1 MNLLMGLNVQLMLEA
16 VPLLFLIAVGAWLI
30 SQVLEDV
37 SVAYYI
43 WSLMLLVTASTYAY
57 HSGLQISLAR
67 SDQSNVGLALLI
79 MVAIWSL
86 RLSAFLIFRA
96 RNRPEDRR
104 YQAIREKFS
113 PNFGL
118 KSLALIFIF
127 QAFLV
132 WIISSLF
139 ALVFATG
146 TAISWSIWHSI
157 GVGLWLVGMIFETL
171 ADNQLH
177 RFNQLVV
184 RDSQTLSSGLWR
196 YSRHPNYFGECCIWW
211 GWTVFA
217 IPSSLVSASPWI
229 VVAPLLMTFL
239 LLKVSG
245 VSHMERGITERRPDY
260 RHYAEATSAVVPWK
274 PGQKV
279 IKDL

>member
-1 MNLLMGLNVQLMLEA
+1 MGLNVQLMLEA

-37 SVAYYI
+37 SVAYYV
-43 WSLMLLVTASTYAY
+43 WSLMLLVTAATYAY

-86 RLSAFLIFRA
+86 RLSAFLIIRG

-146 TAISWSIWHSI
+146 AAISWSIWHSV
-157 GVGLWLVGMIFETL
+157 GVALWLVGMIFETL

-211 GWTVFA
+211 GWAVFA
-217 IPSSLVSASPWI
+217 IPSALAIASPWVI
-229 VVAPLLMTFL
+229 VAPLLMTIL

-245 VSHMERGITERRPDY
+245 VSHMERGITDRRPDY
-260 RHYAEATSAVVPWK
+260 RHYAEATSVVVPWK
-274 PGQKV
+274 PRQKV
-279 IKDL
+279 LEDL